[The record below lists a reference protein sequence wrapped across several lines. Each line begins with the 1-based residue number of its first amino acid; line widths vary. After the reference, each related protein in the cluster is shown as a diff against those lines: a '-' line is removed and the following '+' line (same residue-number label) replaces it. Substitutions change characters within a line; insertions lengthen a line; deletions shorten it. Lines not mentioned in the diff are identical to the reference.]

1 MTYNEIKQKAIAGA
15 IIMLPSWE
23 GVFVWDYATN
33 TLVFRNGD
41 YQLNEDQI

>member
-1 MTYNEIKQKAIAGA
+1 
-15 IIMLPSWE
+15 MLPSWE

-41 YQLNEDQI
+41 YQLNEDQIKERKLDQRTDWYYII